1 MRTASLDTS
10 RSAGGPAGVA
20 NRMFAVAPWLCV
32 SAFRRICSE
41 QQSLCPP
48 VTGIVDHHT
57 WNTAPQIGLSL
68 TIGGM
73 ATSYSGN
80 QGLADAN

>member
-20 NRMFAVAPWLCV
+20 NLMFAVAPWLCV

-41 QQSLCPP
+41 QRPLCSG
-48 VTGIVDHHT
+48 VTGIVGHHDFGT
-57 WNTAPQIGLSL
+57 QLRKLGCS
-68 TIGGM
+68 
-73 ATSYSGN
+73 
-80 QGLADAN
+80 